1 MGSLSIII
9 QKAYVGRDGRPLYW
23 AESVAEEEEG
33 ASICTALA
41 VIALLRLGYGSDEKR
56 IKDEMQGILEKET
69 DGVWAWDKG
78 LDYPIW
84 TIYNAILMMNEYVL
98 NEIRI

>member
-1 MGSLSIII
+1 
-9 QKAYVGRDGRPLYW
+9 
-23 AESVAEEEEG
+23 
-33 ASICTALA
+33 
-41 VIALLRLGYGSDEKR
+41 
-56 IKDEMQGILEKET
+56 MQGILEKET

-78 LDYPIW
+78 VDYPIW

>member
-1 MGSLSIII
+1 MRQRYAHCG
-9 QKAYVGRDGRPLYW
+9 PLTY
-23 AESVAEEEEG
+23 
-33 ASICTALA
+33 CHYTAFWGI
-41 VIALLRLGYGSDEKR
+41 IALLRLGYGSDEKR